1 MKKKIFFIYTTIIC
15 FAFTSDKSD
24 ITCTA
29 TWYDTN
35 GHPKVHREHS
45 TAAFNLYPKGTFLVV
60 TNLSNNKI
68 DTVEVT
74 DRHGENKNH
83 IDLSKDS
90 FKKIANLRE
99 GRIKVSVKKIN

>member
-1 MKKKIFFIYTTIIC
+1 MKRSVFFILIVIAC
-15 FAFTSDKSD
+15 LAFTSDNNVMV
-24 ITCTA
+24 CTA
-29 TWYDTN
+29 TWYSTN

-45 TAAFNLYPKGTFLVV
+45 TAAFNAYPKGTFVIV
-60 TNLSNNKI
+60 TNLSNNKV

-74 DRHGENKNH
+74 DRHKENINH

-90 FKKIANLRE
+90 FEKIANIRQ

>member
-1 MKKKIFFIYTTIIC
+1 MKKNSFFICTIFAL

-35 GHPKVHREHS
+35 GHPKVRREHS

-60 TNLSNNKI
+60 TNLSNNKV

-90 FKKIANLRE
+90 FKKIASLRE